1 MRMSI
6 HSHFSRMLLSSIS
19 AARVTPT
26 DRRQRILD
34 AAEACFVRNGF
45 HRSTMNDVAAEAG
58 MSAGNLYRYFAS
70 KEAIVTGLTERDR
83 ATLNAD
89 FRAVAHSP
97 DVFGAIEA
105 IGRKHLVEEPR
116 EKAVLVVEIWAEACR
131 NPHIATLCGSI
142 DNEIRRHLSQ
152 MLEGARQGGS
162 IAADSDV
169 EGAMQMLFTL
179 ADGLMKRRALELDFD
194 GERAIAHVST
204 LLRSLLQ
211 IRDPLPASHSVS
223 NP

>member
-1 MRMSI
+1 MS
-6 HSHFSRMLLSSIS
+6 SSPVT
-19 AARVTPT
+19 RVTPT

-83 ATLNAD
+83 ATLNTD
-89 FRAVAHSP
+89 FRSVAHSP
-97 DVFGAIEA
+97 DVFAAIEA
-105 IGRKHLVEEPR
+105 IGRKHLVDEPR

-131 NPHIATLCGSI
+131 NPHIATLCDTI
-142 DNEIRRHLSQ
+142 DGEIRQNLVH
-152 MLEGARQGGS
+152 MLERARQAGA
-162 IAADSDV
+162 IAPDADID
-169 EGAMQMLFTL
+169 GTMQMLFTL
-179 ADGLMKRRALELDFD
+179 ADGLMKRRALEADFD
-194 GERAIAHVST
+194 GERAITHVST

-211 IRDPLPASHSVS
+211 TGGSFAAPQAVRP
-223 NP
+223 